1 MCVVAARRS
10 LAPLMAPERRELT
23 VWTDAAT
30 PKVTCLST
38 LPSAHGFGRQSGA
51 VVAAA
56 PNRIAALEQL
66 APVLR
71 RPRGAANT
79 QGPRMASAQRGRTV
93 GLHPSKPNRAAT
105 RARVASQP
113 QDGEV
118 DRRGVR
124 ARPRRHGEDVHGR
137 RLPARHPGSIR
148 TLAPTEAW
156 SYAVKMNAGHMHIAV
171 KNTGATTHGLAIVA
185 DPARGRHVLGAQL
198 SDRAARASGA
208 RAKRSR
214 DRRSGSGA

>member
-1 MCVVAARRS
+1 MVSAGSPGPSSPPRR
-10 LAPLMAPERRELT
+10 PHR
-23 VWTDAAT
+23 
-30 PKVTCLST
+30 
-38 LPSAHGFGRQSGA
+38 GA
-51 VVAAA
+51 
-56 PNRIAALEQL
+56 EL

-71 RPRGAANT
+71 NPRAANT

-198 SDRAARASGA
+198 SDRAARACGA
-208 RAKRSR
+208 RAPRPPDRSCSADAR
-214 DRRSGSGA
+214 GRTGAALRRRAAPEASGGR